1 MKKPFFY
8 KPILFS
14 SLILFGLFGQS
25 CKKETDYVYGVT
37 DVDLNQSDAD
47 KPNVKSTNEF
57 ISIAYSDIFGT
68 TIPHD
73 KLVKLQTAYTAFGD
87 QKFIEQLVIRN
98 FLNQPGNALPSQGE
112 MTADLDKFIEEA
124 YIKFF
129 ARKPNEYEAY
139 YLKNLL
145 TNDPS
150 ITPELVYYAMMTS
163 NEYRYY

>member
-1 MKKPFFY
+1 MKKSFQY
-8 KPILFS
+8 KPILFAC
-14 SLILFGLFGQS
+14 LILLGLLGHS
-25 CKKETDYVYGVT
+25 CKKETEYIYGVT
-37 DVDLNQSDAD
+37 DVELNQSDAN

-57 ISIAYSDIFGT
+57 ISIAYSDIFGA

-87 QKFIEQLVIRN
+87 QKLIEQLVIRN
-98 FLNQPGNALPSQGE
+98 FLNQPGNVIPSQGE
-112 MTADLDKFIEEA
+112 MTADLNKFIEDT

-129 ARKPNEYEAY
+129 ARRPNEYETY
-139 YLKNLL
+139 YLKNML
-145 TNDPS
+145 TTDPS

>member
-1 MKKPFFY
+1 MNKSFQY

-14 SLILFGLFGQS
+14 CLILYGMLGHS
-25 CKKETDYVYGVT
+25 CKKETDYIYGVT
-37 DVDLNQSDAD
+37 DVDLNQSGAN

-57 ISIAYSDIFGT
+57 IAIAYSDIFGT
-68 TIPHD
+68 TIPND
-73 KLVKLQTAYTAFGD
+73 KLVKLQTAYTSFGD
-87 QKFIEQLVIRN
+87 QKLIEQLVIRN
-98 FLNQPGNALPSQGE
+98 FLNQPGNVIPSQVE
-112 MTADLDKFIEEA
+112 MVADMDKFIEDT

-139 YLKNLL
+139 YLKNIM
-145 TNDPS
+145 TTDPG